1 MLEAHKITH
10 LHDGDSYLEVVVSF
24 DERQKSRY
32 LSKTVCGQEFGWF
45 IERGRVL
52 NGADALEC
60 TDGTLIKIVCA
71 DEDVSQVE
79 SNDKHLLMRI
89 AYHLGNRHVPLQV
102 DENFLRYQ
110 RDYVLD
116 DMVKGLG
123 INVRHIDAPFHPES
137 GAYTSGSSSGSS
149 HGHSHAHGHSH

>member
-10 LHDGDSYLEVVVSF
+10 LHDGDSCLEVVGSF

-52 NGADALEC
+52 NDSDVLVC
-60 TDGTLIKIVCA
+60 TDGTLIKVICA
-71 DEDVSQVE
+71 HEEVSQVE
-79 SNDKHLLMRI
+79 SDDKHLLTRI

-102 DENFLRYQ
+102 DEQFLRYQ
-110 RDYVLD
+110 RDYVLRCD
-116 DMVKGLG
+116 SFTSAFSSRVWCVFL
-123 INVRHIDAPFHPES
+123 RW
-137 GAYTSGSSSGSS
+137 GAFSWRRRKSFPRSYSWTLIVIT
-149 HGHSHAHGHSH
+149 